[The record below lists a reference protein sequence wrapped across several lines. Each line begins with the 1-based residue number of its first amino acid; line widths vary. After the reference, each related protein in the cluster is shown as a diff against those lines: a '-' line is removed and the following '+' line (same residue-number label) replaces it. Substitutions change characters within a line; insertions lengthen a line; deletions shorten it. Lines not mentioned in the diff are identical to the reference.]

1 MEAPNRPRVIVVGAG
16 FGGLNAA
23 KALRHAPVD
32 VLLID
37 AHNYHTFQP
46 LLYQVATAAL
56 DAGDIAHQV
65 RNVFRHQRNVR
76 FRMGRVTDV
85 DYDAKEVVLEDG
97 ERLPYDYLV
106 LANGAVYN
114 DFGTA
119 GVREHA
125 FVLKDLDKAV
135 KLRGHILSRF
145 EAAAVDPTLVDKGA
159 LTFVI
164 VGAGP
169 TGVEMA
175 GALVE
180 LFQRVL
186 PPEYPELDLRVARVV
201 LVEMGPEVLPPFGQG
216 SRRYAERVLRQR
228 GVDVRLRSA
237 VVSVT
242 ADGITLKS
250 GEFIPCQT
258 VIWAAGVRGHPLG
271 EELGVELERGFRVPV
286 EPDLS
291 LPGRPEVF
299 VVGDLA
305 AAKDAEGRLLPQV
318 AQVAIQGGKHAARSI
333 VKRLQG
339 RQAEP
344 FVYRDLGNMAI
355 IGRSAG
361 IAELSRRLLGI
372 RMRGF
377 LGWLGWL
384 FLHLIYLPG
393 FRNRLSAFVSW
404 AYNFFTYDRHARL
417 ILAMGPGRGF
427 PLPEEDRPAPAE
439 GEAAPPAAARRAR
452 ARGTPCEAEPP
463 AAPSTREDALDR
475 EAAARAGVPAV
486 AVAAERELV
495 RAGRDR

>member
-1 MEAPNRPRVIVVGAG
+1 MQAQARPRVIIVGAG
-16 FGGLNAA
+16 FGGLYAA

-32 VLLID
+32 VLLVD

-65 RNVFRHQRNVR
+65 RSVFRSQPNVR
-76 FRMGRVTDV
+76 FRMGLVTRVDE
-85 DYDAKEVVLEDG
+85 DAKEVELEGG
-97 ERLPYDYLV
+97 ERLPYDYLI

-114 DFGTA
+114 DFGTP

-125 FVLKDLDKAV
+125 FALKDLDKAV
-135 KLRGHILSRF
+135 KLRSHILSRF
-145 EAAAVDPTLVDKGA
+145 ERAAVDPRAIDDGA

-186 PPEYPELDLRVARVV
+186 PAEYPELDLRVARVV
-201 LVEMGPEVLPPFGQG
+201 LIEMGPEVLPTFGES
-216 SRRYAERVLRQR
+216 SRRYAERVLRRR

-237 VVSVT
+237 VVDVS
-242 ADGITLKS
+242 ADGVTLRS

-258 VIWAAGVRGHPLG
+258 VIWAAGVRGDPLG
-271 EELGVELERGFRVPV
+271 EGLEAELERGFRVAV

-291 LPGRPEVF
+291 LPGHPEVF

-305 AAKDAEGRLLPQV
+305 GAKDAEGKLLPQV

-333 VKRLQG
+333 VRRLQG

-361 IAELSRRLLGI
+361 IAELSRVFLGLRL
-372 RMRGF
+372 RGF

-393 FRNRLSAFVSW
+393 FRNRLSAVISW

-417 ILAMGPGRGF
+417 ILRMGPGRGF
-427 PLPEEDRPAPAE
+427 ETLRAE
-439 GEAAPPAAARRAR
+439 ASPGEARRDEWERPPVHEERVPV
-452 ARGTPCEAEPP
+452 G
-463 AAPSTREDALDR
+463 
-475 EAAARAGVPAV
+475 AGHG
-486 AVAAERELV
+486 
-495 RAGRDR
+495 AGH

>member
-1 MEAPNRPRVIVVGAG
+1 
-16 FGGLNAA
+16 
-23 KALRHAPVD
+23 
-32 VLLID
+32 
-37 AHNYHTFQP
+37 TFQP

-85 DYDAKEVVLEDG
+85 DY
-97 ERLPYDYLV
+97 
-106 LANGAVYN
+106 

-242 ADGITLKS
+242 ADGITLQS
-250 GEFIPCQT
+250 GEFI
-258 VIWAAGVRGHPLG
+258 
-271 EELGVELERGFRVPV
+271 
-286 EPDLS
+286 
-291 LPGRPEVF
+291 
-299 VVGDLA
+299 
-305 AAKDAEGRLLPQV
+305 
-318 AQVAIQGGKHAARSI
+318 
-333 VKRLQG
+333 
-339 RQAEP
+339 
-344 FVYRDLGNMAI
+344 
-355 IGRSAG
+355 
-361 IAELSRRLLGI
+361 
-372 RMRGF
+372 
-377 LGWLGWL
+377 
-384 FLHLIYLPG
+384 
-393 FRNRLSAFVSW
+393 
-404 AYNFFTYDRHARL
+404 
-417 ILAMGPGRGF
+417 
-427 PLPEEDRPAPAE
+427 
-439 GEAAPPAAARRAR
+439 
-452 ARGTPCEAEPP
+452 
-463 AAPSTREDALDR
+463 
-475 EAAARAGVPAV
+475 
-486 AVAAERELV
+486 
-495 RAGRDR
+495 

>member
-1 MEAPNRPRVIVVGAG
+1 MEALSRPRVIIVGAG
-16 FGGLNAA
+16 FAGLNTA
-23 KALRHAPVD
+23 KALKHAPVD

-37 AHNYHTFQP
+37 AHNFHTFQP

-56 DAGDIAHQV
+56 ESGDIAHQV
-65 RNVFRHQRNVR
+65 RNVFRHQANLR
-76 FRMGRVTDV
+76 FRMGRVTGV
-85 DYDAKEVVLEDG
+85 DYDAKQVELEDG
-97 ERLPYDYLV
+97 DLLPYDFLV

-114 DFGTA
+114 DFGTQ

-135 KLRGHILSRF
+135 KLRGHVLSRF
-145 EAAAVDPTLVDKGA
+145 ERAAVDPSLIDEGA

-201 LVEMGPEVLPPFGQG
+201 LVEMGPEVLPTFGPG
-216 SRRYAERVLRQR
+216 SRRYAERVVRQR

-242 ADGITLKS
+242 DEGITLKS

-271 EELGVELERGFRVPV
+271 EELGVPLERGFRVPV

-291 LPGRPEVF
+291 LPGRPDVF
-299 VVGDLA
+299 VVGDLSG
-305 AAKDAEGRLLPQV
+305 AKDAGGAPLPQV
-318 AQVAIQGGKHAARSI
+318 AQVAIQGGRHAARTI

-361 IAELSRRLLGI
+361 VAELSPRLLGL
-372 RMRGF
+372 RLRGF
-377 LGWLGWL
+377 VGWLGWL

-427 PLPEEDRPAPAE
+427 PTTE
-439 GEAAPPAAARRAR
+439 
-452 ARGTPCEAEPP
+452 
-463 AAPSTREDALDR
+463 
-475 EAAARAGVPAV
+475 
-486 AVAAERELV
+486 EREKAAV
-495 RAGRDR
+495 TGAVSTAHGEGAPVSVGHDRRP